1 LLSVGNMIKTG
12 EFQKF
17 EMELS
22 KKERVSIRSNFRIVE
37 ALYKEAVVLGVI
49 PLKNP
54 LEGLEVD
61 IRIAKVINHVS
72 KTT

>member
-1 LLSVGNMIKTG
+1 MIKTG

-22 KKERVSIRSNFRIVE
+22 KKERLNIRSNFRIAE
-37 ALYKEAVVLGVI
+37 ALYEEAVALGVI

-54 LEGLEVD
+54 LEGIEVD
-61 IRIAKVINHVS
+61 IRIARVINHVP
-72 KTT
+72 KTS

>member
-1 LLSVGNMIKTG
+1 MIKTG

-22 KKERVSIRSNFRIVE
+22 KKERLNIRSNFRIVE
-37 ALYKEAVVLGVI
+37 ALYKEAVALGVI

-61 IRIAKVINHVS
+61 IRIAKVVNHVP
-72 KTT
+72 KTS

>member
-1 LLSVGNMIKTG
+1 MIKTG

-22 KKERVSIRSNFRIVE
+22 KKERLNIRSNFRIVE
-37 ALYKEAVVLGVI
+37 ALYEEAVALGVI

-54 LEGLEVD
+54 LEGLEVH
-61 IRIAKVINHVS
+61 IRIARVINHVP
-72 KTT
+72 KTS

>member
-1 LLSVGNMIKTG
+1 MIKTG

-17 EMELS
+17 EMELA
-22 KKERVSIRSNFRIVE
+22 KKERLNISRNFRIVE
-37 ALYKEAVVLGVI
+37 ALYKEAVALGVI

-61 IRIAKVINHVS
+61 IRIAKVINHVP
-72 KTT
+72 KTS

>member
-1 LLSVGNMIKTG
+1 MIKTG
-12 EFQKF
+12 EFRKF

-22 KKERVSIRSNFRIVE
+22 KKERLSIRNNFRIVE
-37 ALYKEAVVLGVI
+37 ALYEEAVVLGVI

-61 IRIAKVINHVS
+61 IKIAKVINHVP

>member
-1 LLSVGNMIKTG
+1 MIRDG

-17 EMELS
+17 EIEMMRNE
-22 KKERVSIRSNFRIVE
+22 KVNIKRNFQIVE
-37 ALYKEAVVLGVI
+37 ALHEEAISLGVI

-61 IRIAKVINHVS
+61 VRIAKVINSVS
-72 KTT
+72 KTA

>member
-1 LLSVGNMIKTG
+1 MIKTG

-17 EMELS
+17 EMNLS
-22 KKERVSIRSNFRIVE
+22 KKERLNIRSNFRIVE
-37 ALYKEAVVLGVI
+37 ALYEEAVALGVI

-61 IRIAKVINHVS
+61 KRIARVINHVP
-72 KTT
+72 KTS